1 MELGAYVMTDT
12 IFNQIDDDANDIFL
26 FKEIIGHEY
35 DSMAL
40 TKEEK
45 KTIDDLQ
52 LNNGT
57 IIRNQN
63 NIHPLYITRR
73 WKILLNGRM
82 VPHHGCLLQT
92 SRTLFL
98 CIWQNLQ

>member
-1 MELGAYVMTDT
+1 LLNTRIYLAEFLDGHIMELGANMITDA

-45 KTIDDLQ
+45 KMIDDLQ
-52 LNNGT
+52 LNNG
-57 IIRNQN
+57 IYFEEEKIFSQINQV
-63 NIHPLYITRR
+63 Y
-73 WKILLNGRM
+73 
-82 VPHHGCLLQT
+82 
-92 SRTLFL
+92 LFSTYSQV
-98 CIWQNLQ
+98 WN